1 MSKNILNL
9 PYLLLAFTLLTIPF
23 FTGLNIGDLHLI
35 LRPSILKTNW
45 ALIMAPLIILAM
57 FFSALKNNEKI
68 ILKAPNFSIYLL
80 LFYVISLLSY
90 FWSINKYDAMQ
101 FLEMYSM
108 FMIFYMLSY
117 NLITTRKKT
126 LLVFRIFTFTSM
138 VAALIG
144 LSQYYLGGIF
154 PIFEGLFTQLNPPG
168 STFGNRNF
176 LGHYILLTLPISL
189 VLLFLSKRTT
199 SIFYYF
205 FTSILSILT
214 LSVIDA
220 KQLDV
225 AMLML
230 LIVLIVFLIFDY
242 FYNKKQSFFNSILP
256 KNKIAF
262 ITIIGVICIY
272 LSQSFIPISSL
283 SSLSIEK
290 FIPKEISEKIS
301 TEHRK
306 GYAKKNDPDKENMD
320 GNAISYIEKSNS
332 YNTRV
337 NTWLNTL
344 EMIKDNLF
352 FGVGIGQW
360 KSNYIFY
367 HDRVAKDFMFSDTK
381 TADSPHNLFIQI
393 FADHGLVGF
402 LLLLVFFIKLA
413 ISSWPTIKVPDS
425 PGRDIT
431 LIVLLSTVSF
441 LVISVFSKPL
451 SSFMPTFLIMVL
463 AGILSRNLKLPESHF
478 ILSKKL
484 TLSSLFAG
492 LTFSLGLAYY
502 AYKST
507 LGEFWGLAAI
517 YAPGLNHNLDK
528 AILYSSNSLEYVPD
542 NPQVLANAGTF
553 ALVNKNL
560 ELSKEFYT
568 KALKL
573 NPVDVAS
580 MWNLSEIYRAKS
592 QVKEQQEIL
601 ERGLLVHP
609 TNFKFLF
616 AYTQVLF
623 SQGDKRS
630 SETYNRLK
638 DSYEKYRFR
647 DGYQILYNKLIKFVL
662 SVGDYKFLKVLYQ
675 DLIKIRPTANTYAV
689 YGIILFNKFNDIQN
703 SKKML
708 EKAIQT
714 DPSIEIPLDIRNA
727 LEL

>member
-1 MSKNILNL
+1 MSKNIFNL
-9 PYLLLAFTLLTIPF
+9 PYLLLAFTLITIPF

-35 LRPSILKTNW
+35 FRPSILKTNW

-68 ILKAPNFSIYLL
+68 ILKAPNFSIYLI
-80 LFYVISLLSY
+80 LFYVISLLSF

-101 FLEMYSM
+101 FLKMYSL

-138 VAALIG
+138 VTALIG

-154 PIFEGLFTQLNPPG
+154 PIFEDLFTQLNPPG

-189 VLLFLSKRTT
+189 VLLFSSKRTT

-205 FTSILSILT
+205 FTSILSIFT
-214 LSVIDA
+214 ISVIDA
-220 KQLDV
+220 KQLDL
-225 AMLML
+225 ALLML
-230 LIVLIVFLIFDY
+230 LIVLIVFLFFDY
-242 FYNKKQSFFNSILP
+242 FHNKKQSFFNSILR

-262 ITIIGVICIY
+262 TAIIGVICIY
-272 LSQSFIPISSL
+272 LSQSFIPNSSL
-283 SSLSIEK
+283 SLDK
-290 FIPKEISEKIS
+290 FIPKEISETIF

-306 GYAKKNDPDKENMD
+306 GYSKKDGQMD
-320 GNAISYIEKSNS
+320 SYPTQEGYAIDYHKKSDSYI
-332 YNTRV
+332 TRV

-367 HDRVAKDFMFSDTK
+367 HDRVAEDYMFSDTK
-381 TADSPHNLFIQI
+381 KADSPHNLFIQI
-393 FADHGLVGF
+393 FAEHGLVGF
-402 LLLLVFFIKLA
+402 LLLLIFFIKLA
-413 ISSWPTIKVPDS
+413 ISSWPAIKGPDS

-431 LIVLLSTVSF
+431 LIVLLSSVSF
-441 LVISVFSKPL
+441 LVISIFSKPL
-451 SSFMPTFLIMVL
+451 STFMPTFLILVL
-463 AGILSRNLKLPESHF
+463 AGILSNSLKLPESHL

-484 TLSSLFAG
+484 TLSSLLAG
-492 LTFSLGLAYY
+492 LTFSLGLVYY
-502 AYKST
+502 AYKSI

-517 YAPGLNHNLDK
+517 YTPGLNHNLDK

-573 NPVDVAS
+573 NPVDINS

-630 SETYNRLK
+630 SEAYNRLK

-647 DGYQILYNKLIKFVL
+647 DGYHILYNKLIKFVL

-708 EKAIQT
+708 EKAIQI
-714 DPSIEIPLDIRNA
+714 DPGIDIPLNIRNA

>member
-306 GYAKKNDPDKENMD
+306 GYAKKKDPDKENMD
-320 GNAISYIEKSNS
+320 GYAISYNEKSNS

-381 TADSPHNLFIQI
+381 KADSPHNLFIQI

-402 LLLLVFFIKLA
+402 LLLLIFFIKLA
-413 ISSWPTIKVPDS
+413 ISSWPAIKGPDS
-425 PGRDIT
+425 SGRDIT

-441 LVISVFSKPL
+441 LVISVFSKSL
-451 SSFMPTFLIMVL
+451 STFMPTFLILVL

-478 ILSKKL
+478 TLSKKF
-484 TLSSLFAG
+484 TLSSLFVG
-492 LTFSLGLAYY
+492 LTFSLGLIYY
-502 AYKST
+502 VYKST
-507 LGEFWGLAAI
+507 LSEFWGLAAI
-517 YAPGLNHNLDK
+517 YTPGLNHNLDK
-528 AILYSSNSLEYVPD
+528 AILYASNSLEYVPD

-573 NPVDVAS
+573 NPVDIDS